1 MPVFLVHLRDLA
13 VQVQLQ
19 LSKLIFS
26 KLESVLCLAKFNL
39 YLVKLSF
46 LEIVLS

>member
-1 MPVFLVHLRDLA
+1 MTVLLVYLRDLA

-26 KLESVLCLAKFNL
+26 QLESVLRLAKFNL